1 MTIFNVLRIV
11 TTGISSIKMS
21 KIFIPWKIII
31 ELFIYRLFIYFF
43 FLFLSHIRFQRN
55 EFDRIILVFKIGYAM
70 ALLDGNLGEA

>member
-1 MTIFNVLRIV
+1 
-11 TTGISSIKMS
+11 MS

-31 ELFIYRLFIYFF
+31 ELFIYRLFIF